1 MKVNYRPITILSFLG
16 KLFTAILN
24 SRLNDYLEDLLS
36 ENQAG
41 FRKHYSTLDHIFS
54 MHSLI
59 ELLKSQKKKIFCCF
73 VDFSSAFDSVWR
85 IGLWKKILEHN
96 IDGKVFKV
104 IFNMYHG
111 IKSCVSLMECSPF
124 SSSAGVRQGENLSP
138 ILFNMYLDDL
148 ENFLLQSQTNGIGL
162 DIINDEITHF
172 SRLIV
177 LFYADDTVILANT
190 EQELQNSLNI
200 FNSYCEQWKLQVN
213 LNKTKVVIFGARK
226 TDSFKF
232 TLGNNDIEITDRY
245 KYLGIFFSQSRSF
258 LNARKHIAEQAKK
271 AMRLLFCRI
280 NNLHLPID
288 LQLKLFDQTV
298 MPILTYG
305 SEIFGFENLD
315 LLEKIHTH
323 FLKKITKC
331 RRSTPSY
338 ILYAELGRFPIEI
351 IIKSRIIGYWNRIIL
366 GKHTKILYILYQA

>member
-1 MKVNYRPITILSFLG
+1 
-16 KLFTAILN
+16 
-24 SRLNDYLEDLLS
+24 
-36 ENQAG
+36 
-41 FRKHYSTLDHIFS
+41 
-54 MHSLI
+54 
-59 ELLKSQKKKIFCCF
+59 
-73 VDFSSAFDSVWR
+73 
-85 IGLWKKILEHN
+85 
-96 IDGKVFKV
+96 
-104 IFNMYHG
+104 
-111 IKSCVSLMECSPF
+111 
-124 SSSAGVRQGENLSP
+124 
-138 ILFNMYLDDL
+138 MYLDDL
-148 ENFLLQSQTNGIGL
+148 ENFLQQSQTNGIGL

-177 LFYADDTVILANT
+177 LLYADDTVILANT
-190 EQELQNSLNI
+190 EQELQNSLNL

-232 TLGNNDIEITDRY
+232 TLGNIDIEITDRY

-271 AMRLLFCRI
+271 AMHLLFCRI

-315 LLEKIHTH
+315 LLEKIHTD

-366 GKHTKILYILYQA
+366 GKHTKISYILYQALKTPENVTSKWILNVKRILCDIGRHDLWLHQAEIGSYSAKYLVKQTLKVD